1 MIFKEHIQECSG
13 HINMVVRK
21 GGKVVDRYD
30 DHNLI
35 VTLGRQ
41 RMAELLAGLSD
52 AHISHIGIGTGTET
66 ENIADTSL
74 SDLVLIPLKG
84 AEAKDKVARFNFLI
98 DTATGNGMKIT
109 EFGLFAND
117 GVMFSHRVRTG
128 VIEKADDIEIE
139 GYWEIRF

>member
-1 MIFKEHIQECSG
+1 MIFKEHIPECSG

-21 GGKVVDRYD
+21 NGRVIEKYD

-41 RMAELLAGLSD
+41 RMAELLTGLSD
-52 AHISHIGIGTGTET
+52 KHISYIGIGTGTQPED
-66 ENIADTSL
+66 IADTGL
-74 SDLVLIPLKG
+74 QDAILIPLEG

-98 DTATGNGMKIT
+98 DADTGNGLRIT
-109 EFGLFAND
+109 EFGLFASD

-128 VIEKADDIEIE
+128 VIEKADDIEIA

>member
-1 MIFKEHIQECSG
+1 MIFKEHIQECNG

-21 GGKVVDRYD
+21 NGQIIDRYE

-41 RMAELLAGLSD
+41 RMAELLSGLSS
-52 AHISHIGIGTGTET
+52 AHISHIVIGTGKDV
-66 ENIADTSL
+66 ENIADTTL
-74 SDLVLIPLKG
+74 QDLILIPLKG
-84 AEAKDKVARFNFLI
+84 AEAQDKVARFNFLI
-98 DTATGNGMKIT
+98 DAATGNGLRIT
-109 EFGLFAND
+109 EFGLFASD

-128 VIEKADDIEIE
+128 IIEKADDIEIE